1 MKDRRPGSDSELAG
15 PVAQALLDTLPAR
28 TAVVD
33 PHGVVLAVNHLWR
46 EVTPP
51 FDDGDLDVGVGDNM
65 IELFR
70 AARGPSSAIAALFA
84 GALEDVLAGRSPRW
98 EASGDNRV
106 EWWGRW
112 HDAHIV
118 GLRKPP
124 GGAVISHTEVTD
136 DIRTGLEL
144 DHWSRYDR
152 LTGLPN
158 RSTLM
163 EHLDAA
169 LEDNDHLALILLDL
183 DAFAVLNEAHGHD
196 AGDELLRAVA
206 ERVRAGVGP
215 HGRVTRFIGDTFV
228 VIVDDAGAVDLEALV
243 HDLRGLVSRPIQL
256 AEQEV
261 LLTATA
267 AVTVAGDEHETA
279 ADLLRDASAALQ
291 RAKEA
296 GRGQVVS
303 AIPHEKLE
311 EAERELRRALGKAE
325 FRLVYQAE
333 LSLES
338 GRVLGAEALLR
349 WDHPT
354 RGRLAPQD
362 FIADAEVTGLII
374 PIGTWAIRQACRQ
387 AADWPMVIDSD
398 PPLFVAVNLS
408 ARQLSDPDLPEIVAD
423 ALADAKLPANRLCL
437 EITESAVFE
446 RFDVAVT
453 TLSRLR
459 ATGVLIALDDFGTG
473 YSSLSYLR
481 RLPVDI
487 LKIDRSF
494 ISRLV
499 DDVRDRAIVEA
510 VVSIARTFGLRV
522 VAEGV
527 ESGEQLALLR
537 RLGCDVAQGYDI
549 GRPGEP
555 GEVIELARAMARH
568 PSSGRAKGPMRVV
581 RGR

>member
-1 MKDRRPGSDSELAG
+1 
-15 PVAQALLDTLPAR
+15 
-28 TAVVD
+28 
-33 PHGVVLAVNHLWR
+33 
-46 EVTPP
+46 
-51 FDDGDLDVGVGDNM
+51 
-65 IELFR
+65 
-70 AARGPSSAIAALFA
+70 
-84 GALEDVLAGRSPRW
+84 
-98 EASGDNRV
+98 
-106 EWWGRW
+106 
-112 HDAHIV
+112 
-118 GLRKPP
+118 
-124 GGAVISHTEVTD
+124 
-136 DIRTGLEL
+136 
-144 DHWSRYDR
+144 
-152 LTGLPN
+152 
-158 RSTLM
+158 
-163 EHLDAA
+163 
-169 LEDNDHLALILLDL
+169 
-183 DAFAVLNEAHGHD
+183 
-196 AGDELLRAVA
+196 
-206 ERVRAGVGP
+206 
-215 HGRVTRFIGDTFV
+215 
-228 VIVDDAGAVDLEALV
+228 
-243 HDLRGLVSRPIQL
+243 
-256 AEQEV
+256 
-261 LLTATA
+261 
-267 AVTVAGDEHETA
+267 
-279 ADLLRDASAALQ
+279 
-291 RAKEA
+291 
-296 GRGQVVS
+296 VS
-303 AIPHEKLE
+303 AVPHAKLE

-354 RGRLAPQD
+354 RGRLSPQH

-387 AADWPMVIDSD
+387 AADWPMVIDTD
-398 PPLFVAVNLS
+398 PLFVAVNLS
-408 ARQLSDPDLPEIVAD
+408 ARQLSDAGLPDIVAD

-473 YSSLSYLR
+473 YSSLAYLR

-494 ISRLV
+494 IARLV

-555 GEVIELARAMARH
+555 GEVIELARSMARH
-568 PSSGRAKGPMRVV
+568 PSGRAKGPMRFV